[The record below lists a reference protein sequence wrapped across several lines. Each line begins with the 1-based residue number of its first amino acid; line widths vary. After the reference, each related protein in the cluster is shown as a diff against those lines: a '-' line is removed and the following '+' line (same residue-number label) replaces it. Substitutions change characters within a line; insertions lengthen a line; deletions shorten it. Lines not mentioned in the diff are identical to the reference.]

1 MSNQDRVRCRQCGSG
16 DVLRV
21 ELQPQQDPIVFITCP
36 SCEARWWERDG
47 SDVSRSA
54 VLKGFARR

>member
-1 MSNQDRVRCRQCGSG
+1 MSKQDEMRCRQCGSR
-16 DVLRV
+16 DILRV
-21 ELQPQQDPIVFITCP
+21 ELRLQDDPIVFITCP
-36 SCEARWWERDG
+36 TCEARWWERDG